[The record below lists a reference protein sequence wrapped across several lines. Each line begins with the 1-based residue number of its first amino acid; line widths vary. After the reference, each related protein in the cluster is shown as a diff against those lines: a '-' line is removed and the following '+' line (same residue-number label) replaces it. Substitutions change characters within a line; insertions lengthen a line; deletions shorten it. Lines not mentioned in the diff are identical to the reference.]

1 MIQTTVPAWFWLVAV
16 AVAAGYAG
24 ALYYRNRKDEL
35 SKGWKTGLAA
45 IRFLFVFLICFL
57 LMSPIA
63 KMKQEQVQ
71 KPLCFVAVDDSRS
84 MRAALAPEYRNKKEA
99 DTAVFSA
106 SGFAQDIE
114 QQTNRLCEELSERF
128 QVQRLAFGKEVRQEK
143 YSEAQESAHSAYAQ
157 EATDYA
163 RLFQDMA
170 QRLSASTV
178 SKARY
183 RPTVPA
189 RSRSIASVSAIPF
202 PTRTSSSRNAASI
215 PIRFW
220 ATVFRCKSGSASSR
234 LPMPDRFSAS
244 QKRARH

>member
-114 QQTNRLCEELSERF
+114 QQTTHNPDGTTPTNNSVC
-128 QVQRLAFGKEVRQEK
+128 
-143 YSEAQESAHSAYAQ
+143 
-157 EATDYA
+157 
-163 RLFQDMA
+163 
-170 QRLSASTV
+170 V
-178 SKARY
+178 S
-183 RPTVPA
+183 
-189 RSRSIASVSAIPF
+189 
-202 PTRTSSSRNAASI
+202 
-215 PIRFW
+215 
-220 ATVFRCKSGSASSR
+220 G
-234 LPMPDRFSAS
+234 PDFSLHLHD
-244 QKRARH
+244 KRE